1 MIPVNSVL
9 QVGQFPEIMQMEI
22 DKRLI
27 TSKLLDPQG
36 KIPEGGFTA
45 ILTRSNTQLPKELFE
60 QIPSVKM
67 VATCGVGY
75 DNLPLDFL
83 KTHGIKASN
92 TPGVLNDAVCELA
105 IGMLFGLLRRI
116 PQAQEFVKSKAW
128 SQMPFTIT
136 TTLAGKCVGIAGMG
150 RIGQDLARRLE
161 PFKVKLAYTGPNKK
175 DLAYEYHSNIQS
187 LAKACDILILTCP
200 ASPETEKM
208 IDEEVLDALG
218 PTGYLINIA
227 RGSVVNEGALLVA
240 LQQKKIAGAAL
251 DVFENEPN
259 PNLKFLNLDNVLL
272 TPHIGSATSETR
284 QLMTNLAIDNLE
296 AFYNQQPLLTEV
308 VN

>member
-9 QVGQFPEIMQMEI
+9 QVGQFPEIMQKEI
-22 DKRLI
+22 DGRLS
-27 TSKLLDPQG
+27 TTKLLDPQG
-36 KIPEGGFTA
+36 QIPDGSFTA
-45 ILTRSNTQLPKELFE
+45 ILTRSNTQIPKELLE
-60 QIPSVKM
+60 KTPNVRM

-75 DNLPLDFL
+75 DNLPLDYL
-83 KTHGIKASN
+83 KAKGIKASN

-116 PQAQEFVKSKAW
+116 PEAQAFVKSAAW
-128 SQMPFTIT
+128 SKAPFAVT

-150 RIGQDLARRLE
+150 RIGQDLAKRLE
-161 PFKVKLAYTGPNKK
+161 PFKVRLAYTGPSQKE
-175 DLAYEYHSNIQS
+175 LPYEYYGDIKS
-187 LAKACDILILTCP
+187 LATACDVLILACP

-208 IDEEVLDALG
+208 INTEVLEALG
-218 PTGYLINIA
+218 PNGYLINIA
-227 RGSVVNEGALLVA
+227 RGSVVDEAALLVA

-259 PNLKFLNLDNVLL
+259 PNLGFLNLDNVLL

-308 VN
+308 KN